1 MSASADQRIPDLG
14 HAVFTRAS
22 SGLVRQVSTL
32 DTLFYGMMQIGIPY
46 VVFIIASWVNYPGAS
61 MELATIA
68 TIVASIFLGITYALY
83 SSVYPRS
90 GGEYVFL
97 SRTVTPAYGFVV
109 SFIQVFWQAF
119 YFGLTGA
126 FWATIGWAPLFTTLG
141 IQTGSKALQDI
152 GSWFSSPWGIFLT
165 GAAMVLFFGFYLNRG
180 VKGFFTLQRWAV
192 TIALISVLAVLIDL
206 ALTAAGVLNFK
217 ANFDALAGSPGAYE
231 HVISGATAAGT
242 NVNRGFD
249 LGQTLA
255 FVIWPAFSILF
266 AINSVSFSGEIKNV
280 RRGQLVGITGA
291 MLVTGVILTAMM
303 FFLRLA
309 VGDQFLI
316 AASATP
322 AANFPLPISPW
333 VNLLASVAGGSPI
346 LTVLFN
352 LYVLLL
358 IPYAGA
364 AGLVYSSRALM
375 AWGLDGIGPEWLANV
390 SDRYHSP
397 GNAILVSVIIALGAL
412 TVYAFT
418 SLLAVL
424 SGLLG
429 FALAFCLTSLA
440 AIVFPSRRPE
450 AFESSPAAMRV
461 GGVPLMTISA
471 VIASAFLLVV
481 IWRAVVD
488 NSFGANTTFSLAVNG
503 AVVLA
508 GIVFYFVA
516 RAIRSGQGLDVAAR
530 YREMPVE

>member
-1 MSASADQRIPDLG
+1 MSESAGQRLPNLG

-32 DTLFYGMMQIGIPY
+32 DTMFYGMMQIGIPY
-46 VVFIIASWVNYPGAS
+46 VIFIISAWVFYPGAS

-83 SSVYPRS
+83 SAVYPRS

-97 SRTVTPAYGFVV
+97 SRTVHPAYGFVV

-126 FWATIGWAPLFTTLG
+126 FWATIGWSPLFATLG
-141 IQTGSKALQDI
+141 IQTGNQGLKDI
-152 GSWFSSPWGIFLT
+152 GAWFASPWGIFLT

-192 TIALISVLAVLIDL
+192 SIALVSVLAVVVDL
-206 ALTAAGVLNFK
+206 MLTATGVLNFQ
-217 ANFDALAGSPGAYE
+217 ANFDALAGPGAYNN
-231 HVISGATAAGT
+231 VIAGATAAGT
-242 NVNRGFD
+242 NVSPAFD
-249 LGQTLA
+249 LGATLA

-266 AINSVSFSGEIKNV
+266 AINSVSFAGEIKNV
-280 RRGQLVGITGA
+280 RRGQLVGITAA
-291 MLVTGVILTAMM
+291 MVATGVILTALM
-303 FFLRLA
+303 FFTRAA
-309 VGDQFLI
+309 VGDQFMI
-316 AASATP
+316 AAASTP
-322 AANFPLPISPW
+322 AGSFPLPISPW
-333 VNLLASVAGGSPI
+333 VNLLASISAAAPV
-346 LTVLFN
+346 LTVVFN

-375 AWGLDGIGPEWLANV
+375 AWGLDGIGPGWLADV

-397 GNAILVSVIIALGAL
+397 GKAILVSVIIALTAL
-412 TVYAFT
+412 MIFAFT
-418 SLLAVL
+418 TLIAVL

-440 AIVFPSRRPE
+440 AIVFPSRRRD
-450 AFESSPAAMRV
+450 AFESSPAAIRV
-461 GGVPLMTISA
+461 GGVPLLTVSA
-471 VIASAFLLVV
+471 LIASAFLLFV
-481 IWRAVVD
+481 IWRAIVD
-488 NSFGANTTFSLAVNG
+488 NSFGANTTFSLTVNG
-503 AVVLA
+503 VVVAA

-516 RAIRSGQGLDVAAR
+516 RAVRSSQGIDVAAR